1 MNYNPFDPKNWDITN
16 PQNLLNPFSPFSPF
30 YINASRNKKVNNN
43 IKKPKKEYIRTE
55 KDDENDK
62 IALIVCIIAIIV
74 AYILSEF
81 VLKKYQ

>member
-16 PQNLLNPFSPFSPF
+16 PQNLFNPFSPF
-30 YINASRNKKVNNN
+30 YINASRNKKANNN

-55 KDDENDK
+55 QDDKNDK
-62 IALIVCIIAIIV
+62 FAFIVCIIAIIV

>member
-1 MNYNPFDPKNWDITN
+1 MNYNPFDPKNFDITN
-16 PQNLLNPFSPFSPF
+16 PKNFFNPFSSFSPF
-30 YINASRNKKVNNN
+30 YINASRNRNVNNN